1 MTTAPPPQSD
11 ASARPKA
18 GVVPDE
24 DAGLQKGLSTRQI
37 NMIAIG
43 SAIGTGLFLG
53 AGSRLQAA
61 GPSLALMYL
70 LCGFI
75 GYLILRSLGELI
87 AHRPTSGSFVS
98 YTREFYGEKA
108 AYVSG

>member
-1 MTTAPPPQSD
+1 MTTKPPPSE
-11 ASARPKA
+11 ASTRPKA
-18 GVVPDE
+18 GVIPDE

-53 AGSRLQAA
+53 AGSRLEAA

-87 AHRPTSGSFVS
+87 VHRPTSGSFVS
-98 YTREFYGEKA
+98 L
-108 AYVSG
+108 SLIHI